1 MSLFGKKKK
10 AIVNYIDLDNDKN
23 NIATSGE
30 LLGNVG
36 EEIGYSSSD
45 QIDALKKQGYVLV
58 NNSFDP
64 SDKPTFSNE
73 DVQTYTISFKHDVE
87 AVDKPNS
94 DFGISESDLQKVG
107 TQTVHYEGA
116 ATRTP
121 KDNVSQVVFKRS
133 VVYDKILKKIISTS
147 TWMPEKQSF
156 LLIAT
161 PEVSGYTTVQ
171 TTVGG
176 ETVTPEDCDRNYVVE
191 YDINHQPSVADQ
203 KVAVKYVDQDLEN
216 KEITE
221 DILTGMPN
229 SLVDYDPK
237 ATIERL
243 ESDEG
248 YALVNNGYNPA
259 GEVQFYSNN
268 DDYVPVFVMTMKHTI
283 GQVDSEHP
291 DSKVNKNEYDKDVA
305 FTINYEGADAAT
317 PVNNVQRS
325 HWSRS
330 LTVDR
335 VTGEILPGGKYTTD
349 WKVDREK
356 YDDVDVPVVDGYHTD
371 VKMIKGAKITRENI
385 IRTVNYVA
393 NGHIIPVDS
402 DGKEIVGAPHPVF
415 QTDPNDPT
423 QVITDEPVPKIDGY
437 KCNLAT
443 ITPYNPAKDM
453 EVKYKA
459 EDSDVL
465 VISVGDKKPKSETKA
480 VSVEKPVVKP
490 DPKPENTNSVTQ
502 PAVTQDQNHDHD
514 QVAIINFIDLDH
526 DGKQLTS
533 SGPLT
538 GKPGESINDLYST
551 ELPLKAIERA
561 GYHVVFNGFDDNG
574 TIQRFDNNDL
584 MTQVFTIGLR
594 KISDEQQT
602 SIGLDALK
610 KLDLHNNED
619 VAAIAFGVA
628 STIISLIGLIG
639 NKNDK

>member
-237 ATIERL
+237 ATR
-243 ESDEG
+243 
-248 YALVNNGYNPA
+248 
-259 GEVQFYSNN
+259 
-268 DDYVPVFVMTMKHTI
+268 
-283 GQVDSEHP
+283 
-291 DSKVNKNEYDKDVA
+291 
-305 FTINYEGADAAT
+305 
-317 PVNNVQRS
+317 
-325 HWSRS
+325 
-330 LTVDR
+330 
-335 VTGEILPGGKYTTD
+335 
-349 WKVDREK
+349 
-356 YDDVDVPVVDGYHTD
+356 
-371 VKMIKGAKITRENI
+371 
-385 IRTVNYVA
+385 
-393 NGHIIPVDS
+393 
-402 DGKEIVGAPHPVF
+402 
-415 QTDPNDPT
+415 
-423 QVITDEPVPKIDGY
+423 
-437 KCNLAT
+437 
-443 ITPYNPAKDM
+443 
-453 EVKYKA
+453 
-459 EDSDVL
+459 
-465 VISVGDKKPKSETKA
+465 
-480 VSVEKPVVKP
+480 
-490 DPKPENTNSVTQ
+490 
-502 PAVTQDQNHDHD
+502 
-514 QVAIINFIDLDH
+514 
-526 DGKQLTS
+526 
-533 SGPLT
+533 
-538 GKPGESINDLYST
+538 
-551 ELPLKAIERA
+551 
-561 GYHVVFNGFDDNG
+561 
-574 TIQRFDNNDL
+574 
-584 MTQVFTIGLR
+584 
-594 KISDEQQT
+594 
-602 SIGLDALK
+602 
-610 KLDLHNNED
+610 
-619 VAAIAFGVA
+619 
-628 STIISLIGLIG
+628 
-639 NKNDK
+639 